1 MSELLPCPFCGGEVD
16 HQEMWDGA
24 YSFTCRQCGLNARF
38 TDDIARAVPEMLKG
52 TEKKWNTRYERT
64 CHPIWKVVKNPGVEA
79 CECSE
84 CGGSLDNLGAGVG
97 DGIFT
102 YCPRCG
108 AKVVDDE

>member
-64 CHPIWKVVKNPGVEA
+64 CHIVEKQRYSDGLVRDLRLSCGCHVTAADVVK
-79 CECSE
+79 
-84 CGGSLDNLGAGVG
+84 
-97 DGIFT
+97 
-102 YCPRCG
+102 YCPNCG